1 MLVGILI
8 IGAALG
14 FISSLIMSLTGAS
27 LTTVFATYV
36 LVGTVSTLCLMI
48 LATRKTQPRVK
59 AKAQELVTQSV

>member
-27 LTTVFATYV
+27 LATVFATYV
-36 LVGTVSTLCLMI
+36 LVGSFSTLCLMI
-48 LATRKTQPRVK
+48 LATRKTQPRVN